1 MDIPNG
7 VRPAFLSK
15 EGYERK
21 RFRLIEA
28 HVGRCRSQGS
38 RAIHSM
44 AEPLVLARRRGAPMD
59 KHSIAEEAIDDVIEY
74 EHGIRPNFGQF
85 AQQLL
90 QVFFVGLTIGM
101 QRNVVPALAES
112 EFGVPPGSFSL
123 LMAFVVSFGFVKGA
137 MNFVSGRLSEK
148 IGRRKVLLAGWIV
161 ALPIPF
167 IFLYA
172 PSWSWI
178 VGANVLLGINQGFAW
193 SMTVTSKLDI
203 VRPEQRGV
211 ATGFNEFAGYGG
223 VALAGLITGYLA
235 SDFDPRM
242 SLFVFGLLVILLALC
257 LALLFS
263 RETVGW
269 ARAESAAHAAGTH
282 AGPRPRFPENLSEH
296 PSTREVFVF
305 VSFRHRTFAA
315 LSQAGCVEK
324 FVDALVWGFF
334 PVYLRARGVSLVDIG
349 WIVGVYGFV
358 WGGSQLW
365 TGPLSDTVGRKWLI
379 VIGMWICA
387 VGVATTLFVDGVT
400 AWTMTAAMTGLG
412 MALLYPTLIAA
423 VGDISHPSWRG
434 SSLGVYRFWRDAG
447 YGIGALLLGVI
458 ADRFGA
464 LEAGFWLT
472 AVAIGLSGLW
482 VALAMDET
490 LARINPQS

>member
-1 MDIPNG
+1 MN
-7 VRPAFLSK
+7 S
-15 EGYERK
+15 
-21 RFRLIEA
+21 
-28 HVGRCRSQGS
+28 
-38 RAIHSM
+38 
-44 AEPLVLARRRGAPMD
+44 D
-59 KHSIAEEAIDDVIEY
+59 KYSVADETIDDVVEY
-74 EHGIRPNFGQF
+74 VHGIRPNLGQF

-112 EFGVPPGSFSL
+112 EFGVPAGSFTL

-137 MNFVSGRLSEK
+137 MNFVSGRVSEK
-148 IGRRKVLLAGWIV
+148 VGRRKVLIWGWLV

-167 IFLYA
+167 IFLYT
-172 PSWSWI
+172 PSWNWI
-178 VGANVLLGINQGFAW
+178 VAANVLLGINQGFAW

-235 SDFDPRM
+235 SDFDPRW
-242 SLFVFGLLVILLALC
+242 SLFVFGLAVILLALVS
-257 LALLFS
+257 ALLFS
-263 RETVGW
+263 RETVHW
-269 ARAESAAHAAGTH
+269 ARAESAAHKAGTH
-282 AGPRPRFPENLSEH
+282 EGPRPRFPSNVSEQ
-296 PSTREVFVF
+296 PSTKEIFTL
-305 VSFRHRTFAA
+305 VSFRHKTFMA

-334 PVYLRARGVSLVDIG
+334 PVYLHARGLSLIDIG

-365 TGPLSDTVGRKWLI
+365 TGPLSDVVGRKLPI

-387 VGVATTLFVDGVT
+387 VGVAATLFVEGLT
-400 AWTMTAAMTGLG
+400 AWSLTAAITGVG

-423 VGDISHPSWRG
+423 IGDISHPSWRG
-434 SSLGVYRFWRDAG
+434 SSLGVYRFWRDLG
-447 YGIGALLLGVI
+447 YGIGALSLGVI
-458 ADRFGA
+458 ADAFDA
-464 LEAGFWLT
+464 LEAGFWFT
-472 AVAIGLSGLW
+472 AAAMALSGLW
-482 VALAMDET
+482 VAVAMDET
-490 LARINPQS
+490 LARINPQESD